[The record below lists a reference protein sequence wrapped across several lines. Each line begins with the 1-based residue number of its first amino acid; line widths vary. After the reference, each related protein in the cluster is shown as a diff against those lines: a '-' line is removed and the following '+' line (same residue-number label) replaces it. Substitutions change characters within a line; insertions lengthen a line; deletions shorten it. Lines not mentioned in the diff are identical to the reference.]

1 MKDLRRAGLAAA
13 LLFAFAPT
21 IARADGAASR
31 TLLFHTSDVDVEN
44 GAGDREG
51 SLELRIAPGGGITGN
66 FRPVDSGRLV
76 DVTGSLSGD
85 VIMLFIG
92 WDGPPIVGTLKDGK
106 IDASVLEGDREHRF
120 TAIAAVD
127 RS

>member
-1 MKDLRRAGLAAA
+1 MNDLRRAGLAAA
-13 LLFAFAPT
+13 LAFAFAPT
-21 IARADGAASR
+21 IARADGAVSR
-31 TLLFHTSDVDVEN
+31 SLLFHTSDVDVEN

-51 SLELRIAPGGGITGN
+51 SLDLRIAPGGGITGN

-85 VIMLFIG
+85 ALTLFIG
-92 WDGPPIVGTLKDGK
+92 WNGTPITGTLKDGK
-106 IDASVLEGDREHRF
+106 IEAFVLEGDREHRF
-120 TAIAAVD
+120 TGVAAID